1 MPAFAPLP
9 LKKERELNSSPF
21 LRGIEGDLLEI
32 FFVEV
37 VKFSKDPHPLCS
49 DIRAYSLK

>member
-1 MPAFAPLP
+1 MGKAH
-9 LKKERELNSSPF
+9 F
-21 LRGIEGDLLEI
+21 LL
-32 FFVEV
+32 EV